1 LSDPAAENPVRKAFV
16 TTVDNDRPRRLRVG
30 RTLGDRVFRGTA
42 RGFGVVVLLI
52 MGGIG
57 IFLTIEAIPAFRA
70 FGWDFLTTAE
80 WDLQSGSIGLAA
92 VLVGTVT
99 VATVAMVMAFPLALG
114 TALYISQY
122 AAPKAR
128 RWLIAMIDLMASVPS
143 VIYGLVGAY
152 LLQPEMVYISRWLHD
167 MLGWIPI
174 FRVDTDPDAA
184 VFAQTRYT
192 SSALIAGI
200 VVAAM
205 VLPYACMVMREVFDQ
220 APQGEREAAY
230 ALGSTRWGMI
240 RSVVLP
246 FGKGGIIGGTMLALG
261 RALGETIAVVLI
273 IAPLFEIKVRIL
285 ENGTITVPSLIAT
298 RYGESVGLQLAA
310 LLAAGLVLFIITLIT
325 NSIAA
330 VIVTRSRSGASTEI

>member
-1 LSDPAAENPVRKAFV
+1 MTDLI
-16 TTVDNDRPRRLRVG
+16 DRPRRLRVG

-42 RGFGVVVLLI
+42 RGFGTLVLLI

-57 IFLTIEAIPAFRA
+57 IFLTIEAIPAFREW
-70 FGWDFLTTAE
+70 GWDFFTTEE
-80 WDLQSGSIGLAA
+80 WNPESGTLGIAA
-92 VLVGTVT
+92 VLVGTGV
-99 VATVAMVMAFPLALG
+99 VALVAMVIAFPLALG
-114 TALYISQY
+114 TALYISEY
-122 AAPKAR
+122 AAPRAK

-152 LLQPEMVYISRWLHD
+152 LLQPEMVYVSRWLHD
-167 MLGWIPI
+167 MFGWIPI
-174 FRVDTDPDAA
+174 FAVDTDPDAA

-192 SSALIAGI
+192 ASAMIAAI
-200 VVAAM
+200 VVAMM

-230 ALGSTRWGMI
+230 ALGSTRWGMV

-246 FGKGGIIGGTMLALG
+246 FGRGGIIGGTMLALG

-273 IAPLFEIKVRIL
+273 IAPLFEIKLRIL
-285 ENGTITVPSLIAT
+285 ENGAITVPSLIAT
-298 RYGESVGLQLAA
+298 RYGESAGLQLSA
-310 LLAAGLVLFIITLIT
+310 LLAAGLVLFVITLIT

-330 VIVTRSRSGASTEI
+330 VIVTRSRSGADTEI

>member
-1 LSDPAAENPVRKAFV
+1 V

-30 RTLGDRVFRGTA
+30 RTLGDRVFRGSV
-42 RGFGVVVLLI
+42 RGFGATVLLL

-57 IFLTIEAIPAFRA
+57 VFLTIEAIPAFRQ
-70 FGWDFLTTAE
+70 FGWSFFTTTE
-80 WDLQSGSIGLAA
+80 WNPEKGTLGIAA

-99 VATVAMVMAFPLALG
+99 VALIAMIVAFPLALG
-114 TALYISQY
+114 TALYISEY
-122 AAPKAR
+122 AAPRAK

-152 LLQPEMVYISRWLHD
+152 LLQPEMVYVSRWLHD
-167 MLGWIPI
+167 ALGWIPI
-174 FRVDTDPDAA
+174 FQVDTDPDAA
-184 VFAQTRYT
+184 VFAQSRYT
-192 SSALIAGI
+192 ASALIAAL
-200 VVAAM
+200 VVAMM

-285 ENGTITVPSLIAT
+285 ENGTITVPALIAT
-298 RYGESVGLQLAA
+298 RYGESVGIQLAG
-310 LLAAGLVLFIITLIT
+310 LLAAGLVLFVVTLIT

-330 VIVTRSRSGASTEI
+330 VIVTRSRSGASTEL

>member
-1 LSDPAAENPVRKAFV
+1 M
-16 TTVDNDRPRRLRVG
+16 TTVDNDRPRKLRVG

-57 IFLTIEAIPAFRA
+57 LFLTIEAIPAFRE
-70 FGWDFLTTAE
+70 FGFGFFTTAE
-80 WDLQSGSIGLAA
+80 WNPENGSIGIAA
-92 VLVGTVT
+92 VLTGTLT
-99 VATVAMVMAFPLALG
+99 VATVAMVIAFPLALG
-114 TALYISQY
+114 TALYISEY
-122 AAPKAR
+122 AAPRAK
-128 RWLIAMIDLMASVPS
+128 RWLIAMVDLMASVPS

-152 LLQPEMVYISRWLHD
+152 LLQPEMVYVSRWLHD
-167 MLGWIPI
+167 MLGWLPI

-184 VFAQTRYT
+184 VFAQSRYT
-192 SSALIAGI
+192 ASALIAAI
-200 VVAAM
+200 VVAMM

-230 ALGSTRWGMI
+230 ALGSTRWGMV
-240 RSVVLP
+240 RAVVLP

-273 IAPLFEIKVRIL
+273 ISPLFEIKVRIL

-298 RYGESVGLQLAA
+298 RYGESVGLQLAG
-310 LLAAGLVLFIITLIT
+310 LLAAGLVLFVITLIT

-330 VIVTRSRSGASTEI
+330 VLVTRGAANREI

>member
-1 LSDPAAENPVRKAFV
+1 M
-16 TTVDNDRPRRLRVG
+16 TTVDNDRPRKLRVG

-57 IFLTIEAIPAFRA
+57 LFLTIEAIPAFRE
-70 FGWDFLTTAE
+70 FGFGFFTTAE
-80 WDLQSGSIGLAA
+80 WNPENGSIGIAA
-92 VLVGTVT
+92 VLTGTLT
-99 VATVAMVMAFPLALG
+99 VATFAMVIAFPLALG
-114 TALYISQY
+114 TALYISEY
-122 AAPKAR
+122 AAPRAK
-128 RWLIAMIDLMASVPS
+128 RWLIAMVDLMASVPS

-152 LLQPEMVYISRWLHD
+152 LLQPEMVYVSRWLHD
-167 MLGWIPI
+167 MLGWLPI

-184 VFAQTRYT
+184 VFAQSRYT
-192 SSALIAGI
+192 ASALIAAI
-200 VVAAM
+200 VVAMM

-230 ALGSTRWGMI
+230 ALGSTRWGMV
-240 RSVVLP
+240 RAVVLP

-273 IAPLFEIKVRIL
+273 ISPLFEIKVRIL

-298 RYGESVGLQLAA
+298 RYGESVGLQLAG
-310 LLAAGLVLFIITLIT
+310 LLAAGLVLFVITLIT

-330 VIVTRSRSGASTEI
+330 VLVTRGAANREI

>member
-1 LSDPAAENPVRKAFV
+1 M

>member
-1 LSDPAAENPVRKAFV
+1 M

-42 RGFGVVVLLI
+42 RGFGIAVLI
-52 MGGIG
+52 VMGGIG
-57 IFLTIEAIPAFRA
+57 VFLAVEAAPAFRQ
-70 FGWDFLTTAE
+70 FGWDFFTTVE
-80 WDLQSGSIGLAA
+80 WNPQSGTIGIAA

-99 VATVAMVMAFPLALG
+99 VALLAMIVSFPLALG
-114 TALYISQY
+114 TALYISEY
-122 AAPKAR
+122 AAPRAK

-152 LLQPEMVYISRWLHD
+152 LLQPEMVYISRWIHD
-167 MLGWIPI
+167 MFGFIPV
-174 FRVDTDPDAA
+174 FAVDTDPDAA
-184 VFAQTRYT
+184 VFAQSRYT
-192 SSALIAGI
+192 ASALIAAI
-200 VVAAM
+200 VVAMM

-240 RSVVLP
+240 RAVVLP
-246 FGKGGIIGGTMLALG
+246 FGRGGIVGGTMLALG

-273 IAPLFEIKVRIL
+273 IAPLFEVKVRIL
-285 ENGTITVPSLIAT
+285 ENGTITIPSLIAT
-298 RYGESVGLQLAA
+298 RYGESVGIQLAA
-310 LLAAGLVLFIITLIT
+310 LLAAGLVLFLITLVT

-330 VIVTRSRSGASTEI
+330 VIVTRGRSGAESEI

>member
-1 LSDPAAENPVRKAFV
+1 VKPTRKAFV

-42 RGFGVVVLLI
+42 RGFGVTVLLI

-57 IFLTIEAIPAFRA
+57 IFLTIEAVPAFRE
-70 FGWDFLTTAE
+70 FGWSFFTTAE
-80 WDLQSGSIGLAA
+80 WNPQTGVLGIAA
-92 VLVGTVT
+92 VLVGTLT
-99 VATVAMVMAFPLALG
+99 VAAVAMIISFPLALG

-122 AAPKAR
+122 AAPKAK

-143 VIYGLVGAY
+143 VIYGLAGAY
-152 LLQPEMVYISRWLHD
+152 LLQPEMVYVSRWIND
-167 MLGWIPI
+167 MFGWIPV
-174 FRVDTDPDAA
+174 FAVDTDPDAA
-184 VFAQTRYT
+184 VFAQSRYT
-192 SSALIAGI
+192 ASALIAAI
-200 VVAAM
+200 VVAMM

-240 RSVVLP
+240 RAVVLP
-246 FGKGGIIGGTMLALG
+246 FGRGGIVGGTMLALG

-273 IAPLFEIKVRIL
+273 IAPLFEVKVRIL
-285 ENGTITVPSLIAT
+285 ENGTITIPSLIAT
-298 RYGESVGLQLAA
+298 RYGESVGIQLAA
-310 LLAAGLVLFIITLIT
+310 LLASGLVLFLITLVT

-330 VIVTRSRSGASTEI
+330 VIITRSRSGASTEL

>member
-1 LSDPAAENPVRKAFV
+1 M

-42 RGFGVVVLLI
+42 RGFGIAVLII

-57 IFLTIEAIPAFRA
+57 VFLAIEATPAFRE
-70 FGWDFLTTAE
+70 FGWDFFTTVE
-80 WDLQSGSIGLAA
+80 WNPQSGVIGIAA
-92 VLVGTVT
+92 VLVGTIT
-99 VATVAMVMAFPLALG
+99 VALVAMTIAFPLALG
-114 TALYISQY
+114 TALYISEY
-122 AAPKAR
+122 AAPKAK

-152 LLQPEMVYISRWLHD
+152 LLQPDMVYVSRWIHD
-167 MLGWIPI
+167 MLGWIPV
-174 FRVDTDPDAA
+174 FAVDTDPDAA
-184 VFAQTRYT
+184 VFAQSRYT
-192 SSALIAGI
+192 ASALIAAI
-200 VVAAM
+200 VVAMM

-246 FGKGGIIGGTMLALG
+246 FGRGGIVGGTMLALG

-285 ENGTITVPSLIAT
+285 ENGTITIPSLIAT
-298 RYGESVGLQLAA
+298 RYGESVGIQLAA
-310 LLAAGLVLFIITLIT
+310 LLAAGLVLFLITLVT

-330 VIVTRSRSGASTEI
+330 VIVTRGRSGAESEI

>member
-1 LSDPAAENPVRKAFV
+1 V

-42 RGFGVVVLLI
+42 RGFGTVVLLI
-52 MGGIG
+52 TGGIG
-57 IFLTIEAIPAFRA
+57 IFLAIEAFPAFRQ
-70 FGWDFLTTAE
+70 FGWSFFTTVE
-80 WDLQSGSIGLAA
+80 WNPQTGVLGIAA

-99 VATVAMVMAFPLALG
+99 VALIAMVIAFPLALG

-122 AAPKAR
+122 AAPNAK

-152 LLQPEMVYISRWLHD
+152 LLQPEMVYVSRWLHSN
-167 MLGWIPI
+167 LGWIPI

-184 VFAQTRYT
+184 VFAQSRYT
-192 SSALIAGI
+192 ASALIAAI
-200 VVAAM
+200 VVAMM

-240 RSVVLP
+240 RAVVLP
-246 FGKGGIIGGTMLALG
+246 FGRGGIIGGTMLALG

-273 IAPLFEIKVRIL
+273 VAPLFEIKVRIL
-285 ENGTITVPSLIAT
+285 ENGTITVPALIAT
-298 RYGESVGLQLAA
+298 RYGESVGIQLAG
-310 LLAAGLVLFIITLIT
+310 LLAAGLVLFVITLIT

-330 VIVTRSRSGASTEI
+330 VIVSRSRSGASTEI

>member
-1 LSDPAAENPVRKAFV
+1 MTISVQE
-16 TTVDNDRPRRLRVG
+16 TTDRPRRLRVG
-30 RTLGDRVFRGTA
+30 RTLGDRVFRGGA
-42 RGFGVVVLLI
+42 RSLGVLVLLV

-57 IFLTIEAIPAFRA
+57 VFLTIEAIPAFRE
-70 FGWDFLTTAE
+70 FGWGFFTTE
-80 WDLQSGSIGLAA
+80 DWNPESNTVGIAA
-92 VLVGTVT
+92 VLVGTVV
-99 VATVAMVMAFPLALG
+99 VALVAMIIAFPLALG
-114 TALYISQY
+114 TALYISEY
-122 AAPKAR
+122 AAPKAK
-128 RWLIAMIDLMASVPS
+128 RWLIAMVDLMASVPS

-152 LLQPEMVYISRWLHD
+152 LLQPEMVFVSRWLHD
-167 MLGWIPI
+167 MLGFIPI
-174 FRVDTDPDAA
+174 FQVDTDPDAA
-184 VFAQTRYT
+184 VFAQSRYT
-192 SSALIAGI
+192 ASALIAAI
-200 VVAAM
+200 VVAMM

-246 FGKGGIIGGTMLALG
+246 FGRGGIIGGTMLALG

-285 ENGTITVPSLIAT
+285 ENGAITVPSLIAT
-298 RYGESVGLQLAA
+298 RYGDAFGLQLSG
-310 LLAAGLVLFIITLIT
+310 LLAAGLVLFVITLIT

>member
-1 LSDPAAENPVRKAFV
+1 M

-42 RGFGVVVLLI
+42 RGFGVIVLLI

-57 IFLTIEAIPAFRA
+57 VFLTIRAIPAFRE
-70 FGWDFLTTAE
+70 FGWSFFTTAE
-80 WDLQSGSIGLAA
+80 WNPQSGNLGLAA

-99 VATVAMVMAFPLALG
+99 VATIAMVISFPLALG
-114 TALYISQY
+114 TALYISEY
-122 AAPKAR
+122 ARPKAK
-128 RWLIAMIDLMASVPS
+128 RWLIAMVDLMASVPS

-192 SSALIAGI
+192 ASALIAAI
-200 VVAAM
+200 VVAMM

-230 ALGSTRWGMI
+230 ALGSTKWGMI

-246 FGKGGIIGGTMLALG
+246 FGRGGIIGGTMLALG

-273 IAPLFEIKVRIL
+273 ISPIFEVKVRIL
-285 ENGTITVPSLIAT
+285 ENGSITVPSLIAT

-310 LLAAGLVLFIITLIT
+310 LLAAGLVLFVVTLIT

-330 VIVTRSRSGASTEI
+330 VFVTRGAANREI

>member
-1 LSDPAAENPVRKAFV
+1 VLAAENPIRKALV

-42 RGFGVVVLLI
+42 RGFGVVVLLV

-57 IFLTIEAIPAFRA
+57 VFLTVEAIPAFRE
-70 FGWDFLTTAE
+70 FGWGFLTTAE

-99 VATVAMVMAFPLALG
+99 VALVAMVIAFPLALG
-114 TALYISQY
+114 TALYISEYSGQ
-122 AAPKAR
+122 KAK
-128 RWLIAMIDLMASVPS
+128 RWLIAMVDLMASVPS

-174 FRVDTDPDAA
+174 FQVDTDPDAA
-184 VFAQTRYT
+184 VFAQSRYT
-192 SSALIAGI
+192 ASALIAAI
-200 VVAAM
+200 VVAMM

-246 FGKGGIIGGTMLALG
+246 FGRGGIIGGTMLALG

-310 LLAAGLVLFIITLIT
+310 LLAAGLVLFVITLIT

-330 VIVTRSRSGASTEI
+330 VIVTRSRSGAESEI

>member
-1 LSDPAAENPVRKAFV
+1 M

-30 RTLGDRVFRGTA
+30 RTLGDRVFRGSV
-42 RGFGVVVLLI
+42 RGFGATVLLL

-57 IFLTIEAIPAFRA
+57 VFLTIEAIPAFRQ
-70 FGWDFLTTAE
+70 FGWSFFTTTE
-80 WDLQSGSIGLAA
+80 WNPEKGTLGIAA

-99 VATVAMVMAFPLALG
+99 VALIAMIVAFPLALG
-114 TALYISQY
+114 TALYISEY
-122 AAPKAR
+122 AAPRAK

-152 LLQPEMVYISRWLHD
+152 LLQPEMVYVSRWLHD
-167 MLGWIPI
+167 ALGWIPI
-174 FRVDTDPDAA
+174 FQVDTDPDAA
-184 VFAQTRYT
+184 VFAQSRYT
-192 SSALIAGI
+192 ASALIAAL
-200 VVAAM
+200 VVAMM

-285 ENGTITVPSLIAT
+285 ENGTITVPALIAT
-298 RYGESVGLQLAA
+298 RYGESVGIQLAG
-310 LLAAGLVLFIITLIT
+310 LLAAGLVLFVVTLIT

-330 VIVTRSRSGASTEI
+330 VIVTRSRSGASTEL